1 MEIDLNQLPENNDNF
16 NLPPP
21 PPSPPNPPD
30 LNLPAEKE
38 PIFPTNIQWKRSV
51 ERLWRAAK
59 NSIQNGSPANVS
71 SRMPKKIGRKK
82 IQIDLEIMS
91 LIPFRRR
98 TNIRSTAKALGM
110 SKTTVWRRIKD
121 GSIKSHSN
129 AIKPG
134 FSLKTR
140 IARLKHCLEMLDE
153 SVSPAVFSARPRYD
167 EYVNTPFDGKIG
179 MWAFVFMEAAK
190 RKIKNRVAGTLEMK
204 PIKSITQKV
213 TREFLI
219 NKLLPAI
226 IQKWPHDG
234 RTIFIQQ
241 DNARPHIAIGD
252 EQFCEAVRQF
262 GLDARICFQP
272 PNSPD
277 LNVNDLGYFRSIDE
291 HQHSEAPNTV
301 PELVAGVEKSF
312 REYPSYLINNV
323 FLTLQTCMNEILKKK
338 GDNDYYI
345 PHMKKDHLIRIGELP
360 TCIQCDSEVIT
371 AAKEALEGLQH
382 QLYQQENETPHE

>member
-1 MEIDLNQLPENNDNF
+1 MEVLLMC
-16 NLPPP
+16 
-21 PPSPPNPPD
+21 
-30 LNLPAEKE
+30 
-38 PIFPTNIQWKRSV
+38 
-51 ERLWRAAK
+51 
-59 NSIQNGSPANVS
+59 S
-71 SRMPKKIGRKK
+71 SRMTKKIGRKK
-82 IQIDLEIMS
+82 IQIDLEMMS
-91 LIPFRRR
+91 LIPFGRR
-98 TNIRSTAKALGM
+98 TNIRSTTKAFGM

-121 GSIKSHSN
+121 GSIKAHSN

-153 SVSPAVFSARPRYD
+153 SVSPAVFSGMYDRIHIDEKWFYMSKTTQKYYLHPMEAPPVRRCTSKNFIPKVMFLSALARPRYD

-179 MWAFVFMEAAK
+179 MWAFIFMEAAK
-190 RKIKNRVAGTLEMK
+190 RKSKNRVA
-204 PIKSITQKV
+204 
-213 TREFLI
+213 
-219 NKLLPAI
+219 
-226 IQKWPHDG
+226 
-234 RTIFIQQ
+234 

-291 HQHSEAPNTV
+291 HQHSKAPNTV

-312 REYPSYLINNV
+312 RECPSYLINNV

-371 AAKEALEGLQH
+371 AAKEALQAPQH

>member
-1 MEIDLNQLPENNDNF
+1 
-16 NLPPP
+16 
-21 PPSPPNPPD
+21 
-30 LNLPAEKE
+30 
-38 PIFPTNIQWKRSV
+38 
-51 ERLWRAAK
+51 
-59 NSIQNGSPANVS
+59 
-71 SRMPKKIGRKK
+71 MPKKIGRKK
-82 IQIDLEIMS
+82 IQIDLEMMS

-121 GSIKSHSN
+121 GSIKAHSN

-140 IARLKHCLEMLDE
+140 ITRLKHCLEMLDE
-153 SVSPAVFSARPRYD
+153 SVSPAVFSGMYDRIHIDEKWFYMSKTTQKYYLHPMEAPPVRRCTSKNFIPKVMFLSALARPRYD

-190 RKIKNRVAGTLEMK
+190 RKSKNRVAGTLEMK

-252 EQFCEAVRQF
+252 EQFCEVVRQF

-345 PHMKKDHLIRIGELP
+345 PHMKKDHLFRIGELP

-371 AAKEALEGLQH
+371 AAKEALEALQH

>member
-1 MEIDLNQLPENNDNF
+1 
-16 NLPPP
+16 
-21 PPSPPNPPD
+21 
-30 LNLPAEKE
+30 
-38 PIFPTNIQWKRSV
+38 
-51 ERLWRAAK
+51 
-59 NSIQNGSPANVS
+59 
-71 SRMPKKIGRKK
+71 MPKKIGRKK
-82 IQIDLEIMS
+82 IQIDLEMMS

-98 TNIRSTAKALGM
+98 TNIRSTAKDLGM

-121 GSIKSHSN
+121 GSIKAHSN

-190 RKIKNRVAGTLEMK
+190 RKSKNRVAGTLEMK

-213 TREFLI
+213 TRDFLI

-241 DNARPHIAIGD
+241 DNARPHISIGD

-291 HQHSEAPNTV
+291 HQHSEAPNTG

-371 AAKEALEGLQH
+371 AAKEALEALQH

>member
-1 MEIDLNQLPENNDNF
+1 MFPSSTPRTMAKYQDSNLLTGDGAKIWYFFFFIIVFSLKLNIELLQRDLRQQFDYGELNGNPNFIFAIRNCTAGAEQKLQFRLRKARLGQLF
-16 NLPPP
+16 L
-21 PPSPPNPPD
+21 
-30 LNLPAEKE
+30 
-38 PIFPTNIQWKRSV
+38 WKRSV

-82 IQIDLEIMS
+82 IQIDLEMMS

-98 TNIRSTAKALGM
+98 TNIRSTTKALGM

-121 GSIKSHSN
+121 GSIKAHSN

-153 SVSPAVFSARPRYD
+153 SVSPAVFSGMYDRIHIDEKWFYMSKTTQKYYLHPMEASPVRRCTSKNFIPKVMFLSALARPRYD

-179 MWAFVFMEAAK
+179 MWVFVFMEAAK
-190 RKIKNRVAGTLEMK
+190 RKSKNRVAGTLEMK

-234 RTIFIQQ
+234 RTIFI
-241 DNARPHIAIGD
+241 
-252 EQFCEAVRQF
+252 
-262 GLDARICFQP
+262 
-272 PNSPD
+272 
-277 LNVNDLGYFRSIDE
+277 
-291 HQHSEAPNTV
+291 
-301 PELVAGVEKSF
+301 
-312 REYPSYLINNV
+312 
-323 FLTLQTCMNEILKKK
+323 
-338 GDNDYYI
+338 
-345 PHMKKDHLIRIGELP
+345 
-360 TCIQCDSEVIT
+360 
-371 AAKEALEGLQH
+371 
-382 QLYQQENETPHE
+382 